1 MEKRPAA
8 VDLASGLLWLQVA
21 SGLVVS
27 VLVVVFRDDLEE
39 AWSPGSSG
47 DSTVQPLDFVPVI
60 LVLYVVV
67 AVTTLTL
74 IPLLRGG
81 HNWARHTLAGI
92 SVSILLATLA
102 TVRTMPPPL
111 FRGLII
117 AAAVMSAVTLVFLWH
132 PDARRHCRELADLE
146 EVEEVEEV
154 DEIDEID
161 EIDEVDEVDEVD
173 EIDEAEHRP

>member
-8 VDLASGLLWLQVA
+8 VDLATWLLLLQVA

-27 VLVVVFRDDLEE
+27 VLVVVFREDLEE

-74 IPLLRGG
+74 LPMLRAG
-81 HNWARHTLAGI
+81 HNWARHALAGI
-92 SVSILLATLA
+92 SVSILLASLA
-102 TVRTMPPPL
+102 TARTMPPPL

-132 PDARRHCRELADLE
+132 PESRRHCRELADL
-146 EVEEVEEV
+146 
-154 DEIDEID
+154 
-161 EIDEVDEVDEVD
+161 
-173 EIDEAEHRP
+173 DEADALP